1 MDTESILDFDAFL
14 AEVGAVQIGYFS
26 NWGPQHTE
34 GKETNQVVF
43 LFEWHINLTLFP
55 YQTTPS
61 QAPPSKFV
69 AKYITHVVQI
79 ESVKTT
85 SV

>member
-43 LFEWHINLTLFP
+43 FFSSGT
-55 YQTTPS
+55 
-61 QAPPSKFV
+61 
-69 AKYITHVVQI
+69 
-79 ESVKTT
+79 
-85 SV
+85 